1 MLPYMLKKFP
11 GFFFLSVTSPVNG
24 SMIIYPP
31 SNLGNLGNAK
41 KHKVSF
47 TKTIFVFSI
56 QKKANYQAQL

>member
-1 MLPYMLKKFP
+1 MIPYMLKKFP

-31 SNLGNLGNAK
+31 SNLGNNAK